1 MATIEPASQPASQ
14 REWSGKLDTATDR
27 KRIEAE
33 RGQLANPLCKAHQS
47 PHRTSN
53 VHVHILQLAWTLF
66 ISIPSVFPRFSSSTS
81 SFPMRFSEYVRTN
94 RPISASLSLLLFLPA
109 FLSFFWF
116 TAILLYPFLSLSL
129 PLYNSCRF
137 SVATLERISREKES
151 ETGTWKNRT
160 TNLAKWKLPVT
171 SVPLPVRS
179 GLHNTTQPQN
189 PCPTAA
195 PSQRGTQLLRAVEL
209 LRFLSSTSDAGVR
222 RSLTPARPA
231 APCRACRSSGNLS
244 HAKDQDSIHFDR
256 ATREHT

>member
-1 MATIEPASQPASQ
+1 MNS
-14 REWSGKLDTATDR
+14 LHFH
-27 KRIEAE
+27 
-33 RGQLANPLCKAHQS
+33 PLCFSA
-47 PHRTSN
+47 
-53 VHVHILQLAWTLF
+53 VFLLDLF
-66 ISIPSVFPRFSSSTS
+66 VFHALFRICTY
-81 SFPMRFSEYVRTN
+81 E
-94 RPISASLSLLLFLPA
+94 SADFSLSLCLSSFLRFSLFSGSPQ
-109 FLSFFWF
+109 SFCIHSF
-116 TAILLYPFLSLSL
+116 LSL

-137 SVATLERISREKES
+137 SVTTLERISREKES

-179 GLHNTTQPQN
+179 GLHNTTRPQN

-222 RSLTPARPA
+222 RSLTSARPA

-256 ATREHT
+256 ATREYT

>member
-66 ISIPSVFPRFSSSTS
+66 ISILSVFPRFSSSTS
-81 SFPMRFSEYVRTN
+81 SFSMRFSEYIRTN
-94 RPISASLSLLLFLPA
+94 RPISPSLLASLPSYVSLFFLVPRNP
-109 FLSFFWF
+109 SVS
-116 TAILLYPFLSLSL
+116 IPFLSL

-137 SVATLERISREKES
+137 SVTALGRISCEKES

-160 TNLAKWKLPVT
+160 TNLAKWKLPVM
-171 SVPLPVRS
+171 SVPLLVRS
-179 GLHNTTQPQN
+179 GLHNTTRPQN

-195 PSQRGTQLLRAVEL
+195 PPQRGTQLLRAVEL

-222 RSLTPARPA
+222 RSLTSARPA
-231 APCRACRSSGNLS
+231 APCRAHRSSGNLS
-244 HAKDQDSIHFDR
+244 HAKDQDSIHFDG